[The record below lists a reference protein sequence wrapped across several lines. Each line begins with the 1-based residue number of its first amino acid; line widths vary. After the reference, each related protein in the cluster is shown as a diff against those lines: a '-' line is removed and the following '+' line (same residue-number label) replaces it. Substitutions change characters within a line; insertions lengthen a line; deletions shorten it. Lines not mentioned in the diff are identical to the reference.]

1 MDKLID
7 LEGKHILIT
16 GASSGIG
23 RETTLH
29 LSRLGAKVSV
39 VARRENELK
48 NLCETLSGEGHRY
61 FRFDLTDISGIP
73 PLVKDIVAGG
83 GPLDGF
89 VHCAGIT
96 VNRPL
101 KMFSFA
107 DEHKVMLVNYYSFVE
122 ISKIISRRGNFNRG
136 MSIVA
141 ISSISSVL
149 CRQGQLTY
157 SSSKA
162 ALNAA
167 VKCMALE
174 LSEKGI
180 RVNAIL
186 PAMIKTAMYEEHKE
200 RYDRDDDFFKKGGAM
215 GAGEP
220 LDVANMVAFLLSDMA
235 RFVTRDEI
243 ELTGGYYG
251 QL

>member
-1 MDKLID
+1 MEELID
-7 LEGKHILIT
+7 LKGKHILIT

-23 RETTLH
+23 RATALR
-29 LSRLGAKVSV
+29 LGSLGAKLSL

-48 NLCETLSGEGHRY
+48 TVCSALPGEGHKY
-61 FRFDLTDISGIP
+61 YQYDLTNIDGIAA
-73 PLVKDIVAGG
+73 LVHSIVDENGMAG
-83 GPLDGF
+83 GF

-107 DEHKVMLVNYYSFVE
+107 EEHKVMLVNYYSFIE
-122 ISKIISRRGNFNRG
+122 LSKQLSKRGNFAKG

-149 CRQGQLTY
+149 CRQGQLSY

-174 LSEKGI
+174 LSDKGI
-180 RVNAIL
+180 RVNSIL
-186 PAMIKTAMYEEHKE
+186 PAMIRTEMYEEHKK
-200 RYDRDDDFFKKGGAM
+200 RYGRDDDFFKKGGAM
-215 GAGEP
+215 GVGEP
-220 LDVANMVAFLLSDMA
+220 IDVANMAAFLLSDMA
-235 RFVTRDEI
+235 KFVTRDEI